1 MDEDTRAFNAI
12 IAAFG
17 LPKKNREEQ
26 ELRKKAIDEAT
37 LHAIEVPLEVMK
49 VAHKGFEVAQAMG
62 ETGNPNSISDA
73 GVGALA
79 LNACVE
85 GAWLNVK
92 INAGDLQ
99 SHPEVERMLREGAAI
114 EQQAEAQKTMI
125 LSLIMQKINS

>member
-1 MDEDTRAFNAI
+1 
-12 IAAFG
+12 
-17 LPKKNREEQ
+17 
-26 ELRKKAIDEAT
+26 
-37 LHAIEVPLEVMK
+37 MK
-49 VAHKGFEVAQAMG
+49 VAHKGFEVAMAMA

-92 INAGDLQ
+92 INAGDLH

-114 EQQAEAQKTMI
+114 KQQAEARKTMI